1 MYNRCNTNS
10 LLRNYNKKLL
20 RRSNYDR
27 FIVRYKEN
35 SKSINILRYKRKNK
49 KFIQLFFNKND
60 VRFLS
65 AKEALILF

>member
-1 MYNRCNTNS
+1 MYNRCNANS